1 MLDYFATLPIFGSA
15 SSDAEFLLTGPGFQL
30 DSSSL
35 GLYDAFD
42 LTYTLDP
49 GIYTLTASAD
59 TNEQLNYTLGDLN
72 DTYAGA
78 DLSLTADFTPIPEPI
93 WAPIA
98 PSLLL
103 MLGACVFRKLGVT
116 NR

>member
-1 MLDYFATLPIFGSA
+1 M
-15 SSDAEFLLTGPGFQL
+15 TGPGFQL

-35 GLYDAFD
+35 GLSDAFD

-49 GIYTLTASAD
+49 GIYTLMASAD
-59 TNEQLNYTLGDLN
+59 TNEELGYALGDGN

-78 DLSLTADFTPIPEPI
+78 NLSLTADFTPIPEPI
-93 WAPIA
+93 WASLA